1 MKSTIFSIIC
11 CMLVLSCSKS
21 DDEDQDT
28 TKSYSY
34 TENARLQIPDAETDF
49 FVVTVGQGSN
59 LMFTYELVKK
69 ADPNLADSGYSESIL
84 FELDAAL
91 NEFSYSDEDLQQLNM
106 YYRQIC
112 FCVNTESI
120 AITSGTIQGQR
131 VNQDTWEIQLNVEI
145 DFGYDSG
152 SVYKEVEGRFS
163 LEK

>member
-1 MKSTIFSIIC
+1 MKSTIFSILL
-11 CMLVLSCSKS
+11 CMLVFSCSKS

-34 TENARLQIPDAETDF
+34 TENARLKIPDAETDF
-49 FVVTVGQGSN
+49 FVVTVDQGTN
-59 LMFTYELVKK
+59 LVFNYQLVKE

-84 FELDAAL
+84 FEVDAAV

-112 FCVNTESI
+112 FCVNVESMVV
-120 AITSGTIQGQR
+120 TSGTIQGKR
-131 VNQDTWEIQLNVEI
+131 INQDTWQIKLAIAV
-145 DFGYDSG
+145 DYGFASG
-152 SVYKEVEGRFS
+152 PVRKEVEGRFS